1 MGENLYLW
9 LVHGSPHFVLHRQAT
24 KPNLCVY
31 IITSG
36 GYASK
41 DLNPQSPVSF
51 HPPPMAKHRLG
62 WGERESAL
70 VVWIPSQHTHPSAC
84 DQVPAS
90 GRIPSAFG
98 EF

>member
-24 KPNLCVY
+24 RPNLCVY

-51 HPPPMAKHRLG
+51 HPPPHGKAQTWVGGK
-62 WGERESAL
+62 RECSGC
-70 VVWIPSQHTHPSAC
+70 VDPE
-84 DQVPAS
+84 PAY
-90 GRIPSAFG
+90 PPKCL
-98 EF
+98 